1 MSNSKQDPFN
11 QATGLF
17 RMGTGD
23 PTAEFRKGQWEAT
36 GHWIWSSQSRCLDW
50 ILPCNAV
57 TSEPTNLTRLTKILK
72 LAIRG
77 VDASETDIQQQEV
90 KI

>member
-1 MSNSKQDPFN
+1 MSTSTQYWF
-11 QATGLF
+11 QRSTALL
-17 RMGTGD
+17 RQGTG
-23 PTAEFRKGQWEAT
+23 TEFRDGQWDAIR
-36 GHWIWSSQSRCLDW
+36 HWIWSYESRCLDW

-57 TSEPTNLTRLTKILK
+57 TSEPTNSTRLTKILK